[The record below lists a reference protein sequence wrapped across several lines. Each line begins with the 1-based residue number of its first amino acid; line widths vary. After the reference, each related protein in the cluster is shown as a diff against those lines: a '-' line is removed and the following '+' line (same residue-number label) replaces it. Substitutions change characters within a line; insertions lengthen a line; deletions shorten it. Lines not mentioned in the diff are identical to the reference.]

1 MCESLCELIELL
13 HTTEERTTR
22 YRAIA
27 QLGQIGTGREDAIDA
42 LTEIVRFT
50 PDEPTRW
57 LAIENLSQIAIGHST
72 AVETLIDLLAIGRP
86 PTKELVA
93 KYLPPMLG
101 DNSSAV
107 TALANIP
114 RTESDEITLRALAA
128 ILGQV
133 STNKS
138 AAIDAL
144 IHLVYKTSDSHTWMR
159 SLNSLT
165 QLKANTND
173 AILVYLYLI
182 RNKSVQ
188 TLAISAL
195 KKSVLE
201 SEVIEASSQLLRCS
215 SILAMGGFHLCK
227 CLLSLILASMKLPE
241 TVLIQNLPIFY
252 NSFQRLDRLMSRL
265 SNSQMKILQKK
276 LREAKPE
283 NFLER
288 YLIASELG
296 EVGLA
301 TSETLDIVLK
311 SLQQEQ
317 HRAFRTLGYY
327 SLAKMTASNLAIAD
341 MLTEFLSTAKDEDE
355 RQSLTWALKEA
366 EKVKIDRLGLPR
378 DLTYYL

>member
-1 MCESLCELIELL
+1 MCDRVCELIQLL
-13 HTTEERTTR
+13 HTSEERTNR
-22 YRAIA
+22 YGAIE

-57 LAIENLSQIAIGHST
+57 LAIENLSKIATGHST
-72 AVETLIDLLAIGRP
+72 AVDTLIEMLAIGRP

-159 SLNSLT
+159 AIDSLT
-165 QLKANTND
+165 QLKAKSND
-173 AILVYLYLI
+173 AIFVYLYLI
-182 RNKSVQ
+182 RNNNYYLQ
-188 TLAISAL
+188 NRAISAL
-195 KKSVLE
+195 KNIVLDGQI
-201 SEVIEASSQLLRCS
+201 IEASSKLLRCS

-227 CLLSLILASMKLPE
+227 CLLSLILTAMKLPE
-241 TVLIQNLPIFY
+241 TVYTKSLPIFY
-252 NSFQRLDRLMSRL
+252 NSFQRLNRLISRL
-265 SNSQMKILQKK
+265 SNGQMRCLQKK
-276 LREAKPE
+276 LRTSE
-283 NFLER
+283 NLLER
-288 YLIASELG
+288 YLIARELG

-301 TSETLDIVLK
+301 TSATFHIVLK
-311 SLQQEQ
+311 SLKQEQ
-317 HRAFRTLGYY
+317 HRDFRTFGYY
-327 SLAKMTASNLAIAD
+327 SLAKMTASNLASVEK
-341 MLTEFLSTAKDEDE
+341 LTELLSTAKDEDE
-355 RQSLTWALKEA
+355 RQSITWALKEA
-366 EKVKIDRLGLPR
+366 EKLKIDRLDLPR
-378 DLTYYL
+378 DITYYL